1 MLFFLISQC
10 NLVCFACLIKINN
23 FQKCLGLGIWLI
35 SERQKS
41 KLNTHTNGNQSKSII
56 LNFDTYHLRRT
67 FVILKDINRERKEKD
82 GIESIYL
89 GVILWTRLD
98 VTYII
103 TFFTRQETSMVY
115 IMLGSFSSQMFYTFS
130 LIQSECGLDFAI
142 FVFSSTSWMND
153 FSWVSTSNIRPGFRR
168 LFSFT

>member
-67 FVILKDINRERKEKD
+67 FVILKDINRGAEREGWNREYIFGCYLVD
-82 GIESIYL
+82 SFGCNIYYYFFFYQTRNKYGL
-89 GVILWTRLD
+89 YYVGVI
-98 VTYII
+98 
-103 TFFTRQETSMVY
+103 
-115 IMLGSFSSQMFYTFS
+115 
-130 LIQSECGLDFAI
+130 
-142 FVFSSTSWMND
+142 
-153 FSWVSTSNIRPGFRR
+153 
-168 LFSFT
+168 